1 MGAWRRMFGPSKEEI
16 WRQLS
21 SELGARYVEGGFA
34 KSDKV
39 QATHGEW
46 TVTLDTYV
54 VSTGKTVI
62 VFTRMRAPYVNPGG
76 FRFTVYRKSIFSGLG
91 KMLGMQDVET
101 GDESF
106 DQDFIIKG
114 TDEARV
120 RELLSNTK
128 IRELIARQPEIR
140 FTVKDDEGWFGTSFP
155 EGVDE
160 LYFQVLG
167 VIKDVER
174 LKLLYELFS
183 ETLEHLCRM
192 GAAYKQDP
200 GVKV

>member
-1 MGAWRRMFGPSKEEI
+1 MGVFRRMFGPSKKEL
-16 WRQLS
+16 WHQLS
-21 SELGARYVEGGFA
+21 SEIGARYVEGGFG
-34 KSDKV
+34 KGDKV

-54 VSTGKTVI
+54 VSTGKTTL

-76 FRFTVYRKSIFSGLG
+76 FRFTVYRKGIFSGLG
-91 KMLGMQDVET
+91 KMLGMQDIEIH
-101 GDESF
+101 DESF
-106 DQDFIIKG
+106 DHDFIIQG

-120 RELLSNTK
+120 RELLSNPK
-128 IRELIARQPEIR
+128 IRELISRQKDIR
-140 FTVKDDEGWFGTSFP
+140 FTVKDDEGWFGASFP

-174 LKLLYELFS
+174 LKLLYELFA
-183 ETLEHLCRM
+183 ETLEQLCRM

-200 GVKV
+200 EVKV

>member
-1 MGAWRRMFGPSKEEI
+1 MGVFRNMFGPSRKEI

-21 SELGARYVEGGFA
+21 SEIGASYVEGSFGKA
-34 KSDKV
+34 DKV

-54 VSTGKTVI
+54 VSTGKTTM

-91 KMLGMQDVET
+91 KMLGMQDIEIDDDT
-101 GDESF
+101 F
-106 DQDFIIKG
+106 NQDFIIKG

-120 RELLSNTK
+120 RELLSNPK
-128 IRELIARQPEIR
+128 IRELISRQKDIR
-140 FTVKDDEGWFGTSFP
+140 LTVKDDEGWFGASFP

-174 LKLLYELFS
+174 LKLLYELFA